1 MKRLMMFLMI
11 FALAVPLVAA
21 DGKLV
26 TYTLDGQDY
35 EGYYTSPAEGA
46 PFVLIIHDWDGMT
59 EYEKKRADMLHE
71 LGYAVFAL
79 DMFGKG
85 VEADTVE
92 KRRALT
98 GALYQNREKMRK
110 LMNAGLEA
118 AKKQGADTSNAVV
131 TGYCFGGTC
140 ALELARSGVEL
151 KGFAPFHGGLATPE
165 GQNYDNV
172 KGKIIVF
179 HGTADANIT
188 MDDFADLAKKLEA
201 AKVPHEMI
209 TYGGAPHAF
218 SVFGSE
224 RYRKDA
230 DENSW
235 KRFTG
240 FIEAML
246 KQ

>member
-1 MKRLMMFLMI
+1 MI
-11 FALAVPLVAA
+11 FALAATLMAA
-21 DGKLV
+21 DGKMV
-26 TYTLDGQDY
+26 CYTVDGQDY
-35 EGYYTSPAEGA
+35 EGYYTSPVDDA

-85 VEADTVE
+85 FKADTVE
-92 KRRALT
+92 KRRDLT
-98 GALYQNREKMRK
+98 GALYADRAKMRK
-110 LMNAGLEA
+110 LMNAGLDT
-118 AKKQGADTSNAVV
+118 AKAQGADTSNAVV

-140 ALELARSGVEL
+140 ALEFARSGADL
-151 KGFAPFHGGLATPE
+151 KGFAPFHGGLVTPE
-165 GQNYDNV
+165 GQNYDDV
-172 KGKIIVF
+172 KGKVMVF

-209 TYGGAPHAF
+209 IYGGAPHAF

-235 KRFTG
+235 KRFTD
-240 FIEAML
+240 FLEATL
-246 KQ
+246 KAKD